1 MSSSS
6 KAFFSKAELESLDLW
21 NAQEQFGNKKKATF
35 PGLEQKSEAKSEP
48 AGLTVN
54 DIEAIQKQ
62 AYDEAYAEGKKA
74 AYEEGLQQGIE
85 SGKKQGFEQG
95 FKEGETKGYKEKIAL
110 LKEQAAEFVS
120 LLESLSE
127 PFKELDE
134 SIEQELLDLAI
145 GIANQLIRREIKID
159 PGQIVAVIREAVNA
173 LPQASQ
179 QLTLHLHPADAELV
193 RNTLTL
199 DEISPP
205 WKLLEEPLITRGGCK
220 VETETSKID
229 ATVENRLAAI
239 VTNILGGERAED
251 KVIDSSG

>member
-1 MSSSS
+1 MSSSN
-6 KAFFSKAELESLDLW
+6 KAFFSEAELEALDLW
-21 NAQEQFGNKKKATF
+21 NVQEQFGEKRKTTF
-35 PGLEQKSEAKSEP
+35 PGLERKSKPASEP

-62 AYDEAYAEGKKA
+62 AFEEAFAQGKKEG
-74 AYEEGLQQGIE
+74 YEEGLQRGIE
-85 SGKKQGFEQG
+85 AGNKQGFEQG
-95 FKEGETKGYKEKIAL
+95 LKEGATKGYEEKITL
-110 LKEQAAEFVS
+110 LQEQAAEFVS

-127 PFKELDE
+127 PFKVLDE
-134 SIEQELLDLAI
+134 AIEQELVDLAI

-193 RNTLTL
+193 RNSLTL

-229 ATVENRLAAI
+229 TTVENRLAAI
-239 VTNILGGERAED
+239 VTNILGGERAQD
-251 KVIDSSG
+251 KSN